1 LIFSFNISNNFPD
14 VGCFLIKTLINE
26 GLIESKT
33 DSSREHRNETPRA
46 RKKYRNSADIYIEF
60 RLWWNQTAMS
70 FDGNIVAKECKSI
83 PS

>member
-1 LIFSFNISNNFPD
+1 
-14 VGCFLIKTLINE
+14 LINE

-70 FDGNIVAKECKSI
+70 FDGNILAKEYKSI
-83 PS
+83 PLKYILYATVHTHPVV